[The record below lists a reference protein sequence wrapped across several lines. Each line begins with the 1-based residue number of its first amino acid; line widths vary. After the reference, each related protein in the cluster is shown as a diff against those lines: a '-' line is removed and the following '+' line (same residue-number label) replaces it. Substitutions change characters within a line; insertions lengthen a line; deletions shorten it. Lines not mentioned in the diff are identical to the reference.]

1 MFESLRICALCLK
14 AIGSLDEYKSFQQD
28 LLQQIQTQINAISI
42 PPEPKMVS
50 FECDN
55 SNIMEELSGLGK
67 LIEKVV
73 YIDYS
78 CKLKPLLSMCEIGNA
93 KEQLC
98 NSHGLC
104 VDNTNGNIYV
114 ADQLKLLN
122 NCIMDLH
129 HLKYVDLLHLF
140 NDS

>member
-1 MFESLRICALCLK
+1 
-14 AIGSLDEYKSFQQD
+14 
-28 LLQQIQTQINAISI
+28 
-42 PPEPKMVS
+42 MVS

-67 LIEKVV
+67 LVQKVV
-73 YIDYS
+73 SIDYS

-104 VDNTNGNIYV
+104 VDNNNGNIYV
-114 ADQLKLLN
+114 ADQLNNCVLCFFLFKFGDTDDEGFLYGEPSLILVYDKEGKFVLIVQVWYEGERRKRIQSPLLN
-122 NCIMDLH
+122 NI
-129 HLKYVDLLHLF
+129 
-140 NDS
+140 